1 MNNNVLLRYAQL
13 FDLLIISVWAVS
25 VFCSTDNVALFI
37 PVVLLR
43 IAVSFT
49 LSRRQKNAVWLIVAF
64 SALCCMT
71 VLTGAADVY
80 EVVLRP
86 FARMYDCVTF
96 LVQGH
101 STLLEGA
108 YQYLGNN
115 GGRVPEPGYGWIVW
129 TALWLA
135 WIVLEPIVVFLVL
148 AVRRKLVPVR
158 WQWGRIFIVCLVYAV
173 FVFVAAWYDDLHL
186 GMQPN
191 VKYFVILFLLLL
203 PAVMRVKMVDI
214 PADVLNY
221 CLLAGI
227 FTVAFAAGAV
237 LDGTFSLVAAVVT
250 PVSFYYFASAKT
262 DIKKEFGCRYVIAVS
277 GFVFWI
283 AQYATNG
290 LRVFLLVA
298 SAICVGYVA
307 YRLYHHTRR
316 AAVSLSVFFVC
327 AFILPSVSIGYNQY
341 NAIGAKRWLN
351 YDGYYYSSRGLLYV
365 LEDGLMGIRDRYG
378 IIMPCAHEWVK
389 PLGDKMKPYVKFQ
402 DGWEWGVYDLER
414 QEVVVNPEYK
424 DIFQYDNNV
433 WRLVSEDGNDKFFV
447 APRFYYRFK

>member
-1 MNNNVLLRYAQL
+1 M
-13 FDLLIISVWAVS
+13 
-25 VFCSTDNVALFI
+25 
-37 PVVLLR
+37 
-43 IAVSFT
+43 
-49 LSRRQKNAVWLIVAF
+49 
-64 SALCCMT
+64 
-71 VLTGAADVY
+71 
-80 EVVLRP
+80 
-86 FARMYDCVTF
+86 
-96 LVQGH
+96 
-101 STLLEGA
+101 
-108 YQYLGNN
+108 
-115 GGRVPEPGYGWIVW
+115 
-129 TALWLA
+129 
-135 WIVLEPIVVFLVL
+135 
-148 AVRRKLVPVR
+148 
-158 WQWGRIFIVCLVYAV
+158 
-173 FVFVAAWYDDLHL
+173 
-186 GMQPN
+186 
-191 VKYFVILFLLLL
+191 
-203 PAVMRVKMVDI
+203 
-214 PADVLNY
+214 
-221 CLLAGI
+221 
-227 FTVAFAAGAV
+227 
-237 LDGTFSLVAAVVT
+237 AAVAT
-250 PVSFYYFASAKT
+250 PVSFYCFASVKAEF
-262 DIKKEFGCRYVIAVS
+262 KKMFGCRYVIAVS

-414 QEVVVNPEYK
+414 QEVVVKPEYK

-447 APRFYYRFK
+447 APRYYYRFK